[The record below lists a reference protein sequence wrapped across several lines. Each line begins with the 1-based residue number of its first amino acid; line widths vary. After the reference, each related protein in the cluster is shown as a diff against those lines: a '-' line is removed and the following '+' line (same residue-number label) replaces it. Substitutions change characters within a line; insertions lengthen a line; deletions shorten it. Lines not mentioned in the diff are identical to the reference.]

1 MLLEFKNVYKSFQ
14 DKEVLKGVSFKAES
28 GKLNAYLGRNG
39 SGKTTS
45 FRLLLNIFKQDK
57 GDILL
62 DGEKIDP
69 AKIKIGYLPE
79 ERGMYD
85 GVGLVTQLSYFGRL
99 KGMSKKEAI
108 ESAKKYLKFFDIKES
123 KKKLKTLSKGNAQK
137 IQIIQA
143 VINDPDILILDEPF
157 SGLDPINVGKLKEI
171 IQDFVKR
178 GKLVIF
184 SSHQMPVVEDFCEN
198 INILEKGKILLSG
211 RLDEIKKERSHK
223 KMILKVANI
232 EDEKLKEQL
241 EKTPLNIE
249 YSLEKEGVLLK
260 FEDKSEKRELLKYL
274 EKENLDIEE
283 FTLFKP
289 SLEKIFIETVGEN
302 NE

>member
-62 DGEKIDP
+62 DGEKIDLT
-69 AKIKIGYLPE
+69 KIKIGYLPE

-85 GVGLVTQLSYFGRL
+85 GVALVTQLSYFGRL

-223 KMILKVANI
+223 KMILKASNI

>member
-1 MLLEFKNVYKSFQ
+1 
-14 DKEVLKGVSFKAES
+14 
-28 GKLNAYLGRNG
+28 
-39 SGKTTS
+39 
-45 FRLLLNIFKQDK
+45 
-57 GDILL
+57 
-62 DGEKIDP
+62 
-69 AKIKIGYLPE
+69 
-79 ERGMYD
+79 
-85 GVGLVTQLSYFGRL
+85 
-99 KGMSKKEAI
+99 
-108 ESAKKYLKFFDIKES
+108 
-123 KKKLKTLSKGNAQK
+123 
-137 IQIIQA
+137 
-143 VINDPDILILDEPF
+143 
-157 SGLDPINVGKLKEI
+157 
-171 IQDFVKR
+171 
-178 GKLVIF
+178 
-184 SSHQMPVVEDFCEN
+184 MPVVEDFCEN